1 MTLTTE
7 QRQELSEFYWNTDIS
22 TKELKNHF
30 KFSGVAHRHILPL
43 NSGSKCPNCG
53 HPMFFKSRSARDSME
68 DVCCNCTHKSK
79 NLYWCRCDYCMTLKE
94 EQRQQEELEKKRREV
109 KAYEELLQQ
118 VVNEEHVRWALSNLS
133 RREKI
138 FFRSL
143 LQFEENDSPTWD
155 WKEICNSAGVVSH
168 RKYTKKLINLS
179 LILQSPDGYLL
190 SNPATV
196 VDMIN
201 IKQARNISKGTR
213 FEVFQRDN
221 HTCQYCGRK
230 PPDVE
235 LEIDHLI
242 PVSKGGTDDFENLV
256 TSCLDCNRGKSDKL
270 IEFSTEREE
279 WREVLRNKRLKI
291 LEDKRKKLAG
301 VIQYWAECRNTYQ
314 PSAYDLDAIHNFIE
328 KYEPEWIKAAIEIA
342 VSRQPSNY
350 VKYVGGI
357 LRNWAQNGPPK
368 WVANFNVMLNKKKAT
383 EKQVKFIKDL
393 LDQNGLDLSS
403 FYNKSDYN
411 ELTMLD
417 AHNIID
423 ALVQPVNKNS

>member
-1 MTLTTE
+1 MSLTEE
-7 QRQELSEFYWNTDIS
+7 QQQELSEFYWDTDIS
-22 TKELKNHF
+22 VKELQNYF
-30 KFSGVAHRHILPL
+30 MLPSAVHRHILPL
-43 NSGSKCPNCG
+43 KSGVECPNCG
-53 HPMFFKSRSARDSME
+53 HPMFFKSRSSRTLGE
-68 DVCCNCTHKSK
+68 DVCCNCRHKGGRLS
-79 NLYWCRCDYCMTLKE
+79 WCRCDYCVTLKE
-94 EQRQQEELEKKRREV
+94 EQRKQEELEKKRQEV
-109 KAYEELLQQ
+109 KAYEDLLEK
-118 VVNEEHVRWALSNLS
+118 VVKEEHVHWALSRLS
-133 RREKI
+133 RREKL

-143 LQFEENDSPTWD
+143 LQFEERDSPIWEWED
-155 WKEICNSAGVVSH
+155 ICNNAGVISH
-168 RKYTKKLINLS
+168 KKYIKKLVNLS

-190 SNPATV
+190 SNPAAAIN
-196 VDMIN
+196 MIN

-213 FEVFQRDN
+213 FEVFQRDK
-221 HTCQYCGRK
+221 HICQYCGRK

-270 IEFSTEREE
+270 IEFPTEREG

-291 LEDKRKKLAG
+291 LEDKRKKLPE
-301 VIQYWAECRNTYQ
+301 VIQHWAECRNTYQ
-314 PSAYDLDAIHNFIE
+314 PSDYDLDAIHNFIE

-350 VKYVGGI
+350 AKYVGGI

-368 WVANFNVMLNKKKAT
+368 SVANFNDTLDKKKAT
-383 EKQVKFIKDL
+383 EKQVKFIRDL

-403 FYNKSDYN
+403 FYSKLDYN

-417 AHNIID
+417 AYNIID
-423 ALVQPVNKNS
+423 ALMQPVNKNH